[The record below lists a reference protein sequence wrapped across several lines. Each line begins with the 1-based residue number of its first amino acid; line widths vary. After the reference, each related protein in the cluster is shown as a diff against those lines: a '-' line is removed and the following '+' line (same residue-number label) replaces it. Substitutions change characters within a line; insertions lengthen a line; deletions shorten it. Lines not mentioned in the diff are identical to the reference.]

1 MKKLLLSL
9 ATVLCCGMASA
20 AETSYTIE
28 FTTRADNN
36 GAAITASNYA
46 NYITADSKQYV
57 SGVGTTITNASN
69 GIYGLKIGTN
79 KGAGEVTF
87 NLTSAAQVVPTKVV
101 IKTSVNKNPTY
112 QKFEFND
119 VAGDAY
125 TSSNINAD
133 YATFTFSNF
142 TSELKSI
149 KFEKTNASNT
159 TSQQGFIFVKSITVY
174 YDGGGSTGSP
184 AELSFPQP
192 SYTNV
197 LGEAFESP
205 ELTNPYGLTV
215 AYDSSDKTVATVDT
229 DGKVT
234 IEGVGT
240 TTISATSAATD
251 TYSEGYASYTLTVL
265 NSYATLQEYINGT
278 PNKNDKAIMGAEL
291 TVVYLNGQNIYV
303 KDETASSLIFANNNL
318 GYEVGSVI
326 PGGWVGVTDVYND
339 LYEIKPESTLPAST
353 SKVDV
358 TYPEI
363 TEAITAAD
371 VNKVAWFKNVVFSA
385 ATPDTK
391 TNWTVSVNG
400 ADVQFRNNFTLA
412 SVDAGTYNVLGAV
425 SIFKGTLQIFPI
437 EYQVVGDV
445 KETVATPVILPG
457 SGEIEANTK
466 ITITCATE
474 GATIYYTVDGNDPT
488 TESAVYGEEPIIF
501 TEAMTVKAF
510 AVKEG
515 MIDSEIASAEY
526 TLYDP
531 SIVKPTYVTFDFTDP
546 SKYDLTP
553 ATQGGNGIDLC
564 TAANPTVTFTE
575 GDVSLKIDKKN
586 STNNPRLWTVATG
599 QYEVRLYTN
608 TVVTFSSSNNN
619 IRIEKIVFE
628 QNKTDWGTTNT
639 YDPNTFD
646 KTSMT
651 WNGGAD
657 DKPQSTF
664 TMTVGA
670 KTFFNK
676 ATVYFKDYTAVE
688 GIEADENVEPVYY
701 NLQGV
706 RVANPEKGLYIV
718 VKSNKSSK
726 VMF

>member
-9 ATVLCCGMASA
+9 ATVAVCAATSIAGSIDVTWSDVTGLPTEESATELSLTYKNIDFGFVNCKKGTYSQQTYLQISGKKTPKGYITFKLKENCSKFVLTTGSNASTNITVTLYAGSTAIIQNVKLDAKGGDFTFDIPQANQTAGTVYKLATTNNYNAQVTKMVFTTVA
-20 AETSYTIE
+20 ATGTPAGLSFPEPSYTI
-28 FTTRADNN
+28 
-36 GAAITASNYA
+36 
-46 NYITADSKQYV
+46 
-57 SGVGTTITNASN
+57 
-69 GIYGLKIGTN
+69 GL
-79 KGAGEVTF
+79 
-87 NLTSAAQVVPTKVV
+87 
-101 IKTSVNKNPTY
+101 
-112 QKFEFND
+112 ND
-119 VAGDAY
+119 
-125 TSSNINAD
+125 T
-133 YATFTFSNF
+133 
-142 TSELKSI
+142 
-149 KFEKTNASNT
+149 
-159 TSQQGFIFVKSITVY
+159 
-174 YDGGGSTGSP
+174 
-184 AELSFPQP
+184 
-192 SYTNV
+192 
-197 LGEAFESP
+197 FESP
-205 ELTNPYGLTV
+205 ELMNPHGLAV
-215 AYDSSDKTVATVDT
+215 AYDSSDKTVATVDAE
-229 DGKVT
+229 GKVT

-265 NSYATLQEYINGT
+265 NKYTTLQDYINGT
-278 PNKNDKAIMGAEL
+278 PNKNDKAIMGADL
-291 TVVYLNGQNIYV
+291 TVVYYNGGSIYV
-303 KDETASSLIFANNNL
+303 KDDTASSYIYASEGL

-326 PGGWVGVTDVYND
+326 PGGWVGVTDDYSG
-339 LYEIKPESTLPAST
+339 LYEIKPETTLPAST

-363 TEAITAAD
+363 TEALTAAD

-425 SIFKGTLQIFPI
+425 SIFNGTLQIFPI

-445 KETVATPVILPG
+445 KETVATPVIEPG

-488 TESAVYGEEPIIF
+488 TESAVYGEPINF

-575 GDVSLKIDKKN
+575 GDVSLKIEKKN

-718 VKSNKSSK
+718 VKGNKSSK